1 MFKYRPN
8 ELPSQIQDVLRSLPD
23 LSEKKLVF
31 FFPDRYGR
39 VYWPWSK
46 GSDVPFYQNRW
57 SLSLDQWVKNLNI
70 SFCIW
75 RSKSRT
81 SKVAND
87 SENFSI
93 VKVSCVFTFHHMC
106 IEIKSAF
113 CVCFSNYVEI
123 SSVISH
129 HHVVPRLV
137 QLSLQSYHKQY
148 HMTDLIYTL
157 QDTQQTVNNHQS

>member
-1 MFKYRPN
+1 MKN
-8 ELPSQIQDVLRSLPD
+8 LR
-23 LSEKKLVF
+23 
-31 FFPDRYGR
+31 DRVGNTSPKR
-39 VYWPWSK
+39 VNWPRSK
-46 GSDVPFYQNRW
+46 GPDVPFYWELELGFRL
-57 SLSLDQWVKNLNI
+57 SLSLDQLVKNLNI

-106 IEIKSAF
+106 IEIRSAF

-137 QLSLQSYHKQY
+137 
-148 HMTDLIYTL
+148 
-157 QDTQQTVNNHQS
+157 